1 METQVRKLR
10 QENEAM
16 RTRCAMYE
24 SDVTKVEEAKKEVV
38 ETLSKEETKAKNLE
52 GQLHHK
58 QDILQ
63 HLERQIN
70 EQKAEN
76 ELLQQQLR
84 DSGQKLSE
92 QTRKFQ
98 KLERNCSNLESDMT
112 QRNEEYEL
120 LEVQKV
126 SLENTVAAESTQKVE
141 HERRAKLFEIEKSR
155 LFHEVNV
162 SL

>member
-1 METQVRKLR
+1 
-10 QENEAM
+10 M

-84 DSGQKLSE
+84 DS
-92 QTRKFQ
+92 
-98 KLERNCSNLESDMT
+98 ESDMT

-155 LFHEVNV
+155 LFHEVQELEIKLSEQQSKESEKV
-162 SL
+162 LCELIYFYGFV